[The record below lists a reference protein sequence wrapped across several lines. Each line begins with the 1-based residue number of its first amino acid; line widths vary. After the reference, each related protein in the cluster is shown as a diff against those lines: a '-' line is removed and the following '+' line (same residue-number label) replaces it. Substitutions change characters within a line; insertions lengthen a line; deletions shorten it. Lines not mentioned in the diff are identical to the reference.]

1 MMRSNLVIVAI
12 SFSILAFSLESTFA
26 SDSTGVYWV
35 FFRDKGPDTTSRILE
50 FQESLPDR
58 TIERRKKAKQGE
70 IVADIC
76 DLPVYRPYVDSL
88 LPHVERIREKSRWLN
103 AVSAIVRPSG
113 LDSIEE
119 LPFVIDVRPVLRS
132 NPKTVVVDVVETW
145 SAGDYMHKAK
155 PTNIDYGRSFDQLEQ
170 IDVIWAHEQ
179 GYHGEGVIICFLDT
193 GFLTYHRAFNQM
205 NILAAYDFINDDDFV
220 GFDHSQDLP
229 EQPRHGTGCLGTIGG
244 YYPGELI
251 GPAFAAS
258 YILCKTEETGSET
271 AVEEDYY
278 VAGLE
283 WGERIGADIASSSL
297 SYSDWYIADDYDGQT
312 CLTTVAANIAFR
324 KGMILCSSMGNE
336 GPGRFTLG
344 APADSRY
351 SLGIGAVQWNGEL
364 AGFSSWGP
372 TADGRIKPDVC
383 ARGVATVAASPYTTD
398 GFGLWNGTS
407 LSCPLVAGVVA
418 LVVQAHP
425 DWSPYRVKEAV
436 MATASHATRP
446 DIRYGWGIVSARD
459 AINYPSFSGYL
470 ADDRTGN
477 AVVASIFLE
486 KEDTEE
492 ILEVE
497 TDESGRFIAA
507 NLDAGTYKITI
518 QEKGFLPYERTIVVP
533 PSEEFDIFLRTIDR
547 E

>member
-1 MMRSNLVIVAI
+1 M
-12 SFSILAFSLESTFA
+12 
-26 SDSTGVYWV
+26 
-35 FFRDKGPDTTSRILE
+35 
-50 FQESLPDR
+50 
-58 TIERRKKAKQGE
+58 
-70 IVADIC
+70 VADIY
-76 DLPVYRPYVDSL
+76 DLPVYGPYVDL
-88 LPHVERIREKSRWLN
+88 LRLHVERIREESRWLN
-103 AVSAIVRPSG
+103 AVSAIVRQSG
-113 LDSIEE
+113 LDLVRE
-119 LPFVIDVRPVLRS
+119 LSFVREIRPVLRS
-132 NPKTVVVDVVETW
+132 DLNTVAVDVTQTW
-145 SAGDYMHKAK
+145 SAGDYTYKAR

-193 GFLTYHRAFNQM
+193 GFLTYHHAFNQM

-220 GFDHSQDLP
+220 GFDPSQDRL
-229 EQPRHGTGCLGTIGG
+229 EQPDHGTGCLGTIGG

-283 WGERIGADIASSSL
+283 WGERLGADIASSSL
-297 SYSDWYIADDYDGQT
+297 SYSDWYTADDYDGQT

-383 ARGVATVAASPYTTD
+383 ARGVGTVAASPYTTD

-407 LSCPLVAGVVA
+407 LSCPLAAGVVA

-425 DWSPYRVKEAV
+425 DWSPFEVKEAV

-446 DIRYGWGIVSARD
+446 DIRYGWGIVNARD

-470 ADDRTGN
+470 VDDRTGS
-477 AVVASIFLE
+477 AVTVSIFLE
-486 KEDTEE
+486 NEDTDE
-492 ILEVE
+492 ITEVE
-497 TDESGRFIAA
+497 PDESGRFVAA

-533 PSEEFDIFLRTIDR
+533 PSEEFDIFLEAMDR

>member
-1 MMRSNLVIVAI
+1 MRATIIIVGLSI
-12 SFSILAFSLESTFA
+12 SILALSSESTYA

-35 FFRDKGPDTTSRILE
+35 FFKDKGPDTALRIQE
-50 FQESLPDR
+50 FQRNLPDR
-58 TIERRKKAKQGE
+58 TVERRKRAGKGE
-70 IVADIC
+70 VVTDIY
-76 DLPVYRPYVDSL
+76 DLPVYDPYVDSL
-88 LPHVERIREKSRWLN
+88 SRYVEGIREESRWLN
-103 AVSAIVRPSG
+103 AVSAIVNESRI
-113 LDSIEE
+113 DTIKK
-119 LPFVIDVRPVLRS
+119 LPFVRDIRPVLRS
-132 NPKTVVVDVVETW
+132 NPKTVVVDVIETW
-145 SAGDYMHKAK
+145 SAGSYKYR
-155 PTNIDYGRSFDQLEQ
+155 PTPTSIDYGRSFDQLEQ
-170 IDVIWAHEQ
+170 VDVIWAHEQ

-193 GFLTYHRAFNQM
+193 GFLTYHHAFNHM

-220 GFDHSQDLP
+220 GFDSSQDLP

-283 WGERIGADIASSSL
+283 WGEWMGADIASSSL
-297 SYSDWYIADDYDGQT
+297 SYSDWYSADDYDGQT
-312 CLTTVAANIAFR
+312 CVTTVAANIAFR

-407 LSCPLVAGVVA
+407 LSCPLVAGVMA

-425 DWSPYRVKEAV
+425 DWSPFEVKQAI
-436 MATASHATRP
+436 MSTAGHATRP

-459 AINYPSFSGYL
+459 AINYPSFSGYVI
-470 ADDRTGN
+470 DKRTGD
-477 AVVASIFLE
+477 AVLVSVFLE
-486 KEDTEE
+486 NEDTGE
-492 ILEVE
+492 ILGIAS
-497 TDESGRFIAA
+497 DESGHFMAA
-507 NLDAGTYKITI
+507 NLNAGGYKISI
-518 QEKGFLPYERTIVVP
+518 QKKRYLPYERTIVVP
-533 PSEEFDIFLRTIDR
+533 PSEEFDIFLQGVDR

>member
-1 MMRSNLVIVAI
+1 MRSNFVIVAI
-12 SFSILAFSLESTFA
+12 SLSIFALSPESAFA

-35 FFRDKGPDTTSRILE
+35 FFRDKGPDTALRIQE
-50 FQESLPDR
+50 FQRNLPDR
-58 TIERRKKAKQGE
+58 TIERRKKAGKGE
-70 IVADIC
+70 VVTDIY
-76 DLPVYRPYVDSL
+76 DLPVYGPYVDSL
-88 LPHVERIREKSRWLN
+88 LLYVERIREESRWLN
-103 AVSAIVRPSG
+103 AVSAAVSASR
-113 LDSIEE
+113 LDMIEE
-119 LPFVIDVRPVLRS
+119 LPFIKDIRPVLRS

-145 SAGDYMHKAK
+145 SAGNHKYK
-155 PTNIDYGRSFDQLEQ
+155 PTPTSIDYGRSFDQLEQ

-193 GFLTYHRAFNQM
+193 GFLTYHHAFNQM

-220 GFDHSQDLP
+220 GFDSSQDLP

-278 VAGLE
+278 IAGLE
-283 WGERIGADIASSSL
+283 WGERMGADIASSSL

-312 CLTTVAANIAFR
+312 CVTTIAANIAFR

-351 SLGIGAVQWNGEL
+351 SLGIGAVQWSGEL

-407 LSCPLVAGVVA
+407 LSCPLVAGVMA
-418 LVVQAHP
+418 LVVQACP
-425 DWSPYRVKEAV
+425 DWSPSEVKEAI
-436 MATASHATRP
+436 MSTASHATRP

-459 AINYPSFSGYL
+459 AINYPSFSGYVV
-470 ADDRTGN
+470 DKRTRN
-477 AVVASIFLE
+477 AVLASVLLE
-486 KEDTEE
+486 NEDTGE
-492 ILEVE
+492 ILEIAP
-497 TDESGRFIAA
+497 DESGHFTAA
-507 NLDAGTYKITI
+507 NMDAGIYKISI
-518 QEKGFLPYERTIVVP
+518 QQDGYLPYERTIAVP
-533 PSEEFDIFLRTIDR
+533 PSEEFDIFLQGIDR

>member
-1 MMRSNLVIVAI
+1 MRFYLAIVAI
-12 SFSILAFSLESTFA
+12 SLSILALSCQLAYA

-35 FFRDKGPDTTSRILE
+35 FFRDKGPDTVLRIKG
-50 FQESLPDR
+50 FQRNLPDR
-58 TIERRKKAKQGE
+58 TVERRRKAGKGD
-70 IVADIC
+70 VVTDIY
-76 DLPVYRPYVDSL
+76 DLPVYGPYVDSL
-88 LPHVERIREKSRWLN
+88 SPYVEGIREESRWLN
-103 AVSAIVRPSG
+103 AVSAIVNESRI
-113 LDSIEE
+113 DMIEE
-119 LPFVIDVRPVLRS
+119 LPFVKDIRPVLRS

-145 SAGDYMHKAK
+145 SAGSHKHK
-155 PTNIDYGRSFDQLEQ
+155 PTPTSIDYGRSFDQLEQ

-193 GFLTYHRAFNQM
+193 GFLTYHHAFNQM

-220 GFDHSQDLP
+220 GFDPSQDLP

-278 VAGLE
+278 IAGLE
-283 WGERIGADIASSSL
+283 WGEWMGADIASSSL
-297 SYSDWYIADDYDGQT
+297 SYSDWYITDDYDGQT
-312 CLTTVAANIAFR
+312 CVTTVAANIAFR

-364 AGFSSWGP
+364 ARFSSWGP

-407 LSCPLVAGVVA
+407 LSCPLVAGVMA

-425 DWSPYRVKEAV
+425 DWSPLEVKQAI
-436 MATASHATRP
+436 MSTASHATRP

-459 AINYPSFSGYL
+459 AINYPSFSGYVI
-470 ADDRTGN
+470 DKRTRN
-477 AVVASIFLE
+477 AVLVSVFLE
-486 KEDTEE
+486 NEDSGE
-492 ILEVE
+492 ILGIA
-497 TDESGRFIAA
+497 TDESGHFMAA
-507 NLDAGTYKITI
+507 NLNAGIYKISI
-518 QEKGFLPYERTIVVP
+518 QKDGYLPYERTIAVP
-533 PSEEFDIFLRTIDR
+533 PSEEFDIFLQGIDR